1 MNLIAPLLS
10 LCLLAPC
17 CAAQDKKEET
27 PKPAQSIAE
36 LRQQLEKI
44 LQETHTP
51 GVSLAIVHSDG
62 PEWVGGVGKSDVA
75 SNRPVTDET
84 LFRIGSTSKAFVSLS
99 VLKLAQEGKLSL
111 LDPVHKLVPEIC
123 GLARWSVGLRGRS
136 ALRARHVAGG
146 RALDLGW
153 RNPVA
158 AMWAGRGE
166 RCSHLFK
173 VDLLAGGHSGDS
185 TA

>member
-1 MNLIAPLLS
+1 MKTQYLLH
-10 LCLLAPC
+10 C
-17 CAAQDKKEET
+17 
-27 PKPAQSIAE
+27 PAQPCTATKTGIF
-36 LRQQLEKI
+36 
-44 LQETHTP
+44 THAP
-51 GVSLAIVHSDG
+51 ARRNSG
-62 PEWVGGVGKSDVA
+62 
-75 SNRPVTDET
+75 
-84 LFRIGSTSKAFVSLS
+84 
-99 VLKLAQEGKLSL
+99 
-111 LDPVHKLVPEIC
+111 

>member
-1 MNLIAPLLS
+1 MVWRETGAVRNARRSRGQAASTRKRMQWITVAKPQLRWLVESHINYSFPGK
-10 LCLLAPC
+10 CLYP
-17 CAAQDKKEET
+17 ES
-27 PKPAQSIAE
+27 PASS
-36 LRQQLEKI
+36 
-44 LQETHTP
+44 
-51 GVSLAIVHSDG
+51 G
-62 PEWVGGVGKSDVA
+62 
-75 SNRPVTDET
+75 
-84 LFRIGSTSKAFVSLS
+84 
-99 VLKLAQEGKLSL
+99 
-111 LDPVHKLVPEIC
+111 
-123 GLARWSVGLRGRS
+123 GLARCSVGLRGRS